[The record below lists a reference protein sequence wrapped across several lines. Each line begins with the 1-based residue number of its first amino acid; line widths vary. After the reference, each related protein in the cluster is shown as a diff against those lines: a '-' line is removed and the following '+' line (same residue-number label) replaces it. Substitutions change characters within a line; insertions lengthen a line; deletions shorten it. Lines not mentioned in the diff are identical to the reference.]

1 MLHLFKKRTFSEY
14 IGDTFAFFKE
24 NGKHFFKHYF
34 IINGG
39 LLLLL
44 LVLSYFIFK
53 VYFEVLFSSI
63 GTNAPNFLEDYFNNN
78 IALIIGVFLF
88 FLIVILFV
96 SLVNYAFPIIYLQLY
111 EKHKGCNFET
121 LDLIKAMKAK
131 IGKIILFFLALVGLS
146 LTAGLLLMAI
156 VFALF
161 FVIIGIPIAII
172 GIPALMAWVQLSFYE
187 YLNEDMGILEAYG
200 RGFDKLKQQFW
211 PIVGSTIIMY
221 IIIQTIATVFIA
233 IPYIIGV
240 IDMVT
245 NIENQQTDADAL
257 SFFSIMMVVVVC
269 ISILVSYIL
278 NNIMI
283 INGGIIYY
291 SLRDQNENITTL
303 SDIDQIGTP
312 SE

>member
-1 MLHLFKKRTFSEY
+1 M
-14 IGDTFAFFKE
+14 
-24 NGKHFFKHYF
+24 
-34 IINGG
+34 
-39 LLLLL
+39 
-44 LVLSYFIFK
+44 
-53 VYFEVLFSSI
+53 
-63 GTNAPNFLEDYFNNN
+63 
-78 IALIIGVFLF
+78 FLF

-161 FVIIGIPIAII
+161 FVIIGIPLAII

-211 PIVGSTIIMY
+211 PIVGSTLIMY
-221 IIIQTIATVFIA
+221 MIIQTIATVFIA

-245 NIENQQTDADAL
+245 NIENQQTDADAF
-257 SFFSIMMVVVVC
+257 SFFSIMMVIVMC